1 LAVASACGSAIGAD
15 FERPG
20 RTETKKAAPSIQ
32 ARLRNGEIYSLVLY
46 RISIVTTLIISAE
59 AESFKIKISSALL
72 ERN

>member
-1 LAVASACGSAIGAD
+1 M
-15 FERPG
+15 
-20 RTETKKAAPSIQ
+20 ETKKPLPSIQ
-32 ARLRNGEIYSLVLY
+32 ARLRRGEIYSLVLY